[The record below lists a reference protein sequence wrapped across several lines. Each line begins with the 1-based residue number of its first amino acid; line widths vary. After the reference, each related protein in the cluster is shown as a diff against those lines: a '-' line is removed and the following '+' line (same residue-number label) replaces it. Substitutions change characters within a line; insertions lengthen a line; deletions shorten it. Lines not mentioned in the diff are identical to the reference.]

1 MELYRSFTT
10 TELKMLLNGRVPVTT
25 GSGSERCWFDVCS
38 DGITRLGALNGRCV
52 SASVFCHITE
62 GNSVKIGHVAIDTHP
77 PQAD

>member
-1 MELYRSFTT
+1 MELDRSFTT

-25 GSGSERCWFDVCS
+25 GSECCWFDVCS

-52 SASVFCHITE
+52 SASVFCHVTE